1 MYSHLKGNIPLAS
14 RVKVEEMVGEER
26 ERVQGTRR
34 QVEKE
39 CSQAVGE
46 VDEIVNGLRAVKK
59 LF

>member
-1 MYSHLKGNIPLAS
+1 MDDSSWKGIMYSHLKGNMPLAS

-39 CSQAVGE
+39 CS
-46 VDEIVNGLRAVKK
+46 
-59 LF
+59 